1 MGNRKSKFTLGLFLG
16 SIIGAITALLYAP
29 QSGEKTRE
37 WVQKTTE
44 ENQDKIDEFKKVANT
59 TKNKVVETAK
69 EAKDAIED
77 SLCKLTETI
86 KEKDQEG
93 EKPND

>member
-1 MGNRKSKFTLGLFLG
+1 MGRKSRFTLGLFFG

-37 WVQKTTE
+37 WIEKTTE
-44 ENQDKIDEFKKVANT
+44 ENQDKIDELKKVADT
-59 TKNKVVETAK
+59 TKHKVVETAK
-69 EAKDAIED
+69 DAKDAIED
-77 SLCKLTETI
+77 SLSKLTETI

-93 EKPND
+93 EQKDD